1 MSLRAKYLFMGL
13 VTLGLFFVFF
23 ALIWKE
29 PLYFSAPS
37 GFYDCEF
44 ELTIH
49 ANRDLQIYYT
59 LDGSTPTTSS
69 IPYTGPIRISDA
81 TQNDNVY
88 ANRTDLS
95 PGFTERVVLELSTV
109 MDFQN
114 YRVPDYNLDKCTIVR
129 AAAFD
134 GEHQVDSISGSYF
147 VGLEGRDC
155 VENVRVVSLITD
167 PENLFDYYTGIY
179 VTGVEMDRYLQSLSP
194 DETPMG
200 WDGRPANYHLRGE
213 AAERSVYVEVFETDR
228 SCILS
233 ENAGIRIQGGYSRG
247 YLPRSLGIYSRM
259 AYSGSD
265 YFQSRELFGEGLN
278 PHKFV
283 LYSGGQDNLFK
294 INDYLVHNLAADL
307 DFATMDFYPCVV
319 FLDGEFWGIYHMTEH
334 YNGKYLLDHY
344 GVPENDVIIWKAGTI
359 AEGEDYELALYEEM
373 KEFISDTDMSLEE
386 NYRKA
391 QELIDLDSFID
402 YYASQIYI
410 GRHFDWPHENIAAWR
425 SRSIRP
431 GNEYRDGRWR
441 WMLYDLNS
449 STMTMAHLEVDTLSI
464 VLEED
469 PMLASLCK
477 NKDFCKQFAQ
487 RLYHIA
493 NEVYAPERFNSL
505 IDDYLEAYTPA
516 LNASNKR
523 FYGVE
528 HTEELYAK
536 ADYLRTFLT
545 ERVQYVD
552 GMIANNLGEEFVESY
567 GLSP

>member
-1 MSLRAKYLFMGL
+1 MSLRAKYCFMGL
-13 VTLGLFFVFF
+13 VTLGLFFVFST
-23 ALIWKE
+23 LIWKE
-29 PLYFSAPS
+29 PLRFSAPS
-37 GFYDCEF
+37 GFYDSEF

-49 ANRDLQIYYT
+49 ASRDLQIYYT
-59 LDGSTPTTSS
+59 LDGSAPTTGS
-69 IPYTGPIRISDA
+69 IPYTGPIRIFDA

-95 PGFTERVVLELSTV
+95 LGFSEPVILELSTV
-109 MDFQN
+109 EDFGN
-114 YRVPDYNLDKCTIVR
+114 YRVPEDHVDKCTVIR

-134 GEHQVDSISGSYF
+134 GEHQVDAIAGSYF

-167 PENLFDYYTGIY
+167 PENLFDYHTGIY
-179 VTGVEMDRYLQSLSP
+179 VTGVEMDNYLQSLSAEEAP
-194 DETPMG
+194 VG

-213 AAERSVYVEVFETDR
+213 ASERSVYVEVFETDR
-228 SCILS
+228 SLILS
-233 ENAGIRIQGGYSRG
+233 SNAGIRIQGGYSRG
-247 YLPRSLGIYSRM
+247 YLPRSFGLYSRM
-259 AYSGSD
+259 AYAGSD
-265 YFQSRELFGEGLN
+265 YFQSPELFGAGLE

-294 INDYLVHNLAADL
+294 INDYLVHNLVADL

-319 FLDGEFWGIYHMTEH
+319 FLDGEFWGTYHMTEH
-334 YNGKYLLDHY
+334 YNGKYLHDHY
-344 GVPENDVIIWKAGTI
+344 GVPEDDVIIWKAGTI
-359 AEGEDYELALYEEM
+359 AEGEDHELALYEEM
-373 KEFISDTDMSLEE
+373 KEFISDSDMSAEE
-386 NYRKA
+386 NYQKA
-391 QELIDLDSFID
+391 QTLIDLDSFID

-410 GRHFDWPHENIAAWR
+410 GRHFDWPQENIAAWR

-449 STMTMAHLEVDTLSI
+449 STLTMAHLESDTLAI
-464 VLEED
+464 TLEEA

-477 NKDFCKQFAQ
+477 NEDFCKRFAQ
-487 RLYHIA
+487 RLYYIA

-505 IDDYLEAYTPA
+505 IDDYLEAYTPV
-516 LNASNKR
+516 LNAGNKR

-536 ADYLRTFLT
+536 AEYLRTFLT
-545 ERVQYVD
+545 ERVRFVD
-552 GMIANNLGEEFVESY
+552 GMIAHNLGEEFVQ
-567 GLSP
+567 